1 MEVHNMKTLSLHPGK
16 TQPAHLYTLDTI
28 RAVSAFIVIFSH
40 WQFFYYTNDVYTEDG
55 YDPTALP
62 WYHWLSLVYNHAM
75 VVVDLFFLLSGF
87 IFFWLYAERVS
98 SGKVGFGK
106 FMWFRLTRLYP
117 IHFVSLLL
125 VVLLQFLML
134 RNAGHYFIIQYNDA
148 YHFLLN
154 LAFIQNWGLEKGP
167 SFNGPSWSASVEVF
181 LYIVFFITCRL
192 HWQRKIGL
200 LALLMPAGLVVYYF
214 YDLLGK
220 GIFSFFE
227 GALVYYAY
235 KWIVEEN
242 RIRQFLPVIAG
253 VTLTLFAG
261 LLMAGNFPYISH
273 GVLSLLQQVI
283 PGRDEAF
290 YLHALV
296 IAGRVFFR
304 SIIAPLIILTL
315 VLWGTNSKGS
325 GKRWSWLGNS
335 SYAMYLLHF
344 PLQITFVLI
353 TDYYG
358 ISRTVYHSPYTILL
372 FFTILLPLSIAA
384 HYGFEYP
391 VQEKL
396 RSRLFRKAKQPVSIA
411 EPAIISQ

>member
-1 MEVHNMKTLSLHPGK
+1 MMKTLSLHPGK
-16 TQPAHLYTLDTI
+16 TQPAYLYTLDTI
-28 RAVSAFIVIFSH
+28 RAVSAFIVIFAH
-40 WQFFYYTNDVYTEDG
+40 WQFFYYTNDVYTENG
-55 YDPTALP
+55 YDPAALP
-62 WYHWLSLVYNHAM
+62 GYRWLSLVYDHPM

-98 SGKVGFGK
+98 SGKIGFGK
-106 FMWFRLTRLYP
+106 FMWYRMTRLYP
-117 IHFVSLLL
+117 IHFASLLL
-125 VVLLQFLML
+125 VALLQYLML
-134 RNAGHYFIIQYNDA
+134 RNAGHYFIIQYNDV
-148 YHFLLN
+148 YHFFLN
-154 LAFIQNWGLEKGP
+154 LLFIQNWGLEKGP

-181 LYIVFFITCRL
+181 LYILFFITCRL
-192 HWQRKIGL
+192 YLQRRL
-200 LALLMPAGLVVYYF
+200 WALALMVPAGLLVYCF

-235 KWIVEEN
+235 KWIVDEN
-242 RIRQFLPVIAG
+242 RIRELLPWIA
-253 VTLTLFAG
+253 TITILLFTG
-261 LLMAGNFPYISH
+261 LVLSGNFSS
-273 GVLSLLQQVI
+273 LSQTVIRLLQQVA

-290 YLHALV
+290 YVSAAV

-304 SIIAPLIILTL
+304 SVIAPLIVLTL
-315 VLWGTNSKGS
+315 VLWGTNSRSS

-353 TDYYG
+353 TDHYG

-372 FFTILLPLSIAA
+372 FFTILLPLSVAA

-396 RSRLFRKAKQPVSIA
+396 RSRLFRKAKQPISIA
-411 EPAIISQ
+411 EPAIIS

>member
-1 MEVHNMKTLSLHPGK
+1 MMKTLSLHPGK
-16 TQPAHLYTLDTI
+16 TQPAYLYTLDTI
-28 RAVSAFIVIFSH
+28 RAVSAFIVIFAH
-40 WQFFYYTNDVYTEDG
+40 WQFFYYTNDVYTKDG
-55 YDPTALP
+55 YDPAALP
-62 WYHWLSLVYNHAM
+62 GYQRLSLIYDHPM

-98 SGKVGFGK
+98 SGKIGFGK
-106 FMWFRLTRLYP
+106 FMWYRITRLYP
-117 IHFVSLLL
+117 IQFVSLLL
-125 VVLLQFLML
+125 VALLQYLML
-134 RNAGHYFIIQYNDA
+134 RNAGHYFIIQYNDV
-148 YHFLLN
+148 YHFFLN
-154 LAFIQNWGLEKGP
+154 LLFIQNWGLEKGP

-181 LYIVFFITCRL
+181 LYIIFFITCRL
-192 HWQRKIGL
+192 HLQRRLGV
-200 LALLMPAGLVVYYF
+200 LALLLPAGLLVYCF

-242 RIRQFLPVIAG
+242 RIRQLLPWIAAI
-253 VTLTLFAG
+253 TILLFAG
-261 LLMAGNFPYISH
+261 LVVTGNFSS
-273 GVLSLLQQVI
+273 LSQIVIRLLQQI
-283 PGRDEAF
+283 APGRDEVF
-290 YLHALV
+290 YLSAPV

-315 VLWGTNSKGS
+315 VLWGTNSSGS

-372 FFTILLPLSIAA
+372 FFTILLPLSVAA

-396 RSRLFRKAKQPVSIA
+396 RSRLFRKAKQPISIA

>member
-1 MEVHNMKTLSLHPGK
+1 MMKTLSLHPVK
-16 TQPAHLYTLDTI
+16 TQPVYLYTLDII
-28 RAVSAFIVIFSH
+28 RAVSAFIVIFAH
-40 WQFFYYTNDVYTEDG
+40 WQFFYYTNDVYTKNG
-55 YDPTALP
+55 YDPAALP
-62 WYHWLSLVYNHAM
+62 GYQWLSLIYDHSM

-87 IFFWLYAERVS
+87 IFFWLYAEKVS
-98 SGKVGFGK
+98 SGKISFGK
-106 FMWFRLTRLYP
+106 FMWFRITRLYP

-125 VVLLQFLML
+125 VALLQFLML
-134 RNAGHYFIIQYNDA
+134 RNAGHYFIIQYNDV
-148 YHFLLN
+148 YHFFLN
-154 LAFIQNWGLEKGP
+154 LLFMQNWGLEKGP

-181 LYIVFFITCRL
+181 LYIIFFTTCRL
-192 HWQRKIGL
+192 HLQRRLGV
-200 LALLMPAGLVVYYF
+200 LALLMPAGLLVYCF

-242 RIRQFLPVIAG
+242 RIRQQLPWIAA
-253 VTLTLFAG
+253 VTILLFTG
-261 LLMAGNFPYISH
+261 LLVTGNFSP
-273 GVLSLLQQVI
+273 LSQIVIRLLQQVA

-290 YLHALV
+290 YLSAPV

-315 VLWGTNSKGS
+315 VLWGAGSKGS
-325 GKRWSWLGNS
+325 GKRWAWLGSS

-372 FFTILLPLSIAA
+372 FFTILLPLSVAA

-396 RSRLFRKAKQPVSIA
+396 RSRLFRKAKQPISIA

>member
-1 MEVHNMKTLSLHPGK
+1 MMKTLSLHPVK
-16 TQPAHLYTLDTI
+16 TQPAYLYTLDAI
-28 RAVSAFIVIFSH
+28 RAVSAFIVIFAH
-40 WQFFYYTNDVYTEDG
+40 WQFFYYTNDVYTKDG
-55 YDPTALP
+55 YDPAALP
-62 WYHWLSLVYNHAM
+62 GYQWLSLIYDHSM

-87 IFFWLYAERVS
+87 IFFWLYAEKVS
-98 SGKVGFGK
+98 SGKISFGR
-106 FMWFRLTRLYP
+106 FMWFRITRLYP

-125 VVLLQFLML
+125 VALLQFLML
-134 RNAGHYFIIQYNDA
+134 RNAGHYFIIQYNDV
-148 YHFLLN
+148 YHFFLN
-154 LAFIQNWGLEKGP
+154 LLFIQNWGLEKGP

-181 LYIVFFITCRL
+181 LYIIFFITCHL
-192 HWQRKIGL
+192 HLQRRRGV
-200 LALLMPAGLVVYYF
+200 LALLLPAGLLVYCF

-242 RIRQFLPVIAG
+242 RIRQLLPWIAAI
-253 VTLTLFAG
+253 TILLFTG
-261 LLMAGNFPYISH
+261 LLVTGNFSP
-273 GVLSLLQQVI
+273 LSQMVIRGLQQVA
-283 PGRDEAF
+283 PGRNEAF
-290 YLHALV
+290 YLSAPV

-304 SIIAPLIILTL
+304 SIIAPLIVLTL
-315 VLWGTNSKGS
+315 VLWGASSSGS

-372 FFTILLPLSIAA
+372 FFTILLPLSVAA

-396 RSRLFRKAKQPVSIA
+396 RSRLFRKVKQPISIA